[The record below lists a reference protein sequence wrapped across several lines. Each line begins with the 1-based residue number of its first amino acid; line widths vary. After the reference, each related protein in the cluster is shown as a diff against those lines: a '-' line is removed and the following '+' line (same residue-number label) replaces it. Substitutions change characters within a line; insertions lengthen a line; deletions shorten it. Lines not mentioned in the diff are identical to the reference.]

1 MSTSY
6 GYSYVPDQV
15 IQSENVD
22 LRALFL
28 RYLRH
33 WKWFVAS
40 LALAMVAAHVYFS
53 YQQPTYLVQSSLLIK
68 DEKKGISEENVLKE
82 LDIFAPKK
90 VVENEIEILKSY
102 TLMNRVVNRLNLNT
116 MYYHTTTW
124 GDRELYGNVPIRLVV
139 ERAMPSLYKEK
150 LEVRFVNTKT
160 VQINDHSY
168 PVNQSLDTPYG
179 RLRVFAVK
187 PYELAKEPILV
198 KVVPPAAVIN
208 SYLARLTVEPTS
220 KQSTVLAITLE
231 DAVPQKGEAI
241 LNQLVD
247 EYNHAAITDKN
258 KAASNTLNFIEDRLR
273 LISGELT
280 TVEKEVENY
289 KSSQG
294 ITDLSNESAMFLGK
308 VKETDTQLSQ
318 VDLQLGTLQDL
329 EKYVH
334 GQANS
339 RGIAPATLGLS
350 DPIMV
355 GLVSKLA
362 ELELQRDHLSR
373 TTSEDNPLMQTLQ
386 SQITV
391 TKGNLS
397 DNIRTMK
404 AMLTSSRQQ
413 LLRTNQGVEQLIR
426 TVPQKERALLNITRQ
441 QVIKNE
447 LYTYLLKKREETALS
462 FAATVADSRTID
474 SARSNS
480 DPVKPVKRNIF
491 LLFGMLGLCLPVGL
505 IAARDAINN
514 RVIRRSDVEELTQA
528 PIIAEVVDSKQA
540 SPLVIAPRSQSVI
553 AEQIRALRAN
563 LQFLRNDPNGSQV
576 LLFTSSISGEGKSF
590 LSLNLGASLALVGRP
605 TVILEL
611 DMRKPQLS
619 KGLNIHASKGL
630 SSYLIGEATV
640 DEILQPIEGYDNYY
654 LMNCGPQPPNPSE
667 LLSSPRLEQLFK
679 ELRERFSYVIVD
691 SPPIGLVADAQL
703 IAPYAD
709 ATLFMVR
716 HDVTP
721 KNYVKMINT
730 IYKEQRFHRL
740 HLVLNAVGAGEA
752 YHYGY
757 SYGNYYS
764 NNLIDK

>member
-102 TLMNRVVNRLNLNT
+102 TLMNRVVDRLNLNT

-160 VQINDHSY
+160 VQINDHQY
-168 PVNQSLDTPYG
+168 PVNQSIDTPYG

-198 KVVPPAAVIN
+198 KVVPPASVVN

-231 DAVPQKGEAI
+231 DAVPLKGEAI

-280 TVEKEVENY
+280 TVEKEVETY

-334 GQANS
+334 GQTNA
-339 RGIAPATLGLS
+339 RGVAPATLGLS
-350 DPIMV
+350 DPILV
-355 GLVSKLA
+355 GLVNKLA

-373 TTSEDNPLMQTLQ
+373 TTSEENPLMQTLQ
-386 SQITV
+386 SQITA

-474 SARSNS
+474 TARSNS

-667 LLSSPRLEQLFK
+667 LLSSPRLEQLFR
-679 ELRERFSYVIVD
+679 ELRERFAYVIVD

-721 KNYVKMINT
+721 KNYIKMINT